1 MSDKNKS
8 SINRSNDFHDL
19 IDRLYGADKIFSTI
33 AEILCFAAYLGLHSG
48 TRSTVKSKDE
58 PVPLRVFENTHLDRH
73 LWAITLFDAND
84 VAFLKDSDKC
94 LETFEE
100 YANGG
105 MAIIN
110 DKLLDHPE
118 DQSGIDTLSA
128 MVAKVHAGFAA
139 KTTKNTKD
147 KIKF

>member
-1 MSDKNKS
+1 MGKCVYCRNTLATSKEHSNGYHS
-8 SINRSNDFHDL
+8 VCSIASGN
-19 IDRLYGADKIFSTI
+19 GKIFKEQVI
-33 AEILCFAAYLGLHSG
+33 
-48 TRSTVKSKDE
+48 
-58 PVPLRVFENTHLDRH
+58 VPN
-73 LWAITLFDAND
+73 
-84 VAFLKDSDKC
+84 LKDSDKC